1 MSAAQELNYAI
12 NAASYLRA
20 AKRGNKQEETV
31 DHHDDYDRDIGNE
44 YDIQQPTTTRR
55 RNTSSSSTS
64 SSGKKSLVRRS
75 ERLKQQKFQE
85 QQQQKIQEQQQ
96 QKNTKAVE
104 AAAILASIADA
115 AVMRSQKRNQNKVTW
130 TDHDRA
136 TAAQAAAIA
145 VEVAAEAAK
154 VAEGKKKKERS
165 APYWTRYQE
174 NNRSKS
180 RFQKEMG
187 HNDVTWM

>member
-1 MSAAQELNYAI
+1 MMSAAQQLNYAI

-20 AKRGNKQEETV
+20 AKRGNKQDETV
-31 DHHDDYDRDIGNE
+31 DHHDHHDYDRDIGNE
-44 YDIQQPTTTRR
+44 YDIQQPATTRR
-55 RNTSSSSTS
+55 RNTSASSTT
-64 SSGKKSLVRRS
+64 KKSLVRRS
-75 ERLKQQKFQE
+75 DRIKQQTT
-85 QQQQKIQEQQQ
+85 QQTQMQQQQ
-96 QKNTKAVE
+96 QKNNKAVE

-115 AVMRSQKRNQNKVTW
+115 AVTRSQKRNQNKVTW